1 MKTFSRR
8 RFLAL
13 AGAGVIAAAGGG
25 AFTIHQLVGNG
36 SANTL
41 SFSAVTGL
49 PAKPFPSYASYVIS
63 GQIHPTNGTGTIT
76 KAVYAGSPDK
86 ITTIPLLTRTVRVT
100 GAQQQGNAWRMT
112 GIVSDQTQLQPGEET
127 TFDILLDPSRN
138 LAQSAFFG
146 APIQLALQKLSVS

>member
-13 AGAGVIAAAGGG
+13 AGAGVIAVTGG
-25 AFTIHQLVGNG
+25 ATFTLHQLVGNG
-36 SANTL
+36 SATTL
-41 SFSAVTGL
+41 SFSAVAGL
-49 PAKPFPSYASYVIS
+49 PARPFPSYASYVIS
-63 GQIHPTNGTGTIT
+63 GQVNPTNGTGTIT

-86 ITTIPLLTRTVRVT
+86 ITSILLLTRTVRVT
-100 GAQQQGNAWRMT
+100 GAQQQGNAWRIR
-112 GIVSDQTQLQPGEET
+112 GVVSDQTQVQSGEET

-146 APIQLALQKLSVS
+146 SSIQLELQKLSVS